1 MDPNKLP
8 NPEDLGIG
16 GDVNALPNPQDLG
29 IGDSVGLEA
38 TDSEEVIE
46 SEYKDLSLLEASVLG
61 LENSVRRPVE
71 MVGQVV
77 SDPEDR
83 DWETLSPIPKS

>member
-38 TDSEEVIE
+38 TDSEEVNR
-46 SEYKDLSLLEASVLG
+46 S
-61 LENSVRRPVE
+61 
-71 MVGQVV
+71 
-77 SDPEDR
+77 
-83 DWETLSPIPKS
+83 